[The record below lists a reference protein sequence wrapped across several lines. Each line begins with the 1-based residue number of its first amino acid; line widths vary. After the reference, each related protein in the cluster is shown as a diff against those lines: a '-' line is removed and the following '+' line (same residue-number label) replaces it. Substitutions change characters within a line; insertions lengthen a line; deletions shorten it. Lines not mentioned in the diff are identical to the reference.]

1 VAATMSDSAIL
12 DTQENEDAAF
22 DLFEKALEAENNL
35 DRWTAIELLRQAN
48 EQSPSNPE
56 IAFKLA
62 YHLDLVGEDEEALR
76 LYEVAAAAS
85 PAHLNAL
92 MNLAVIYEDQG
103 NNVHAERCLRYV
115 IDTNP
120 NHERARMFMKDV
132 LASRSMYYDEEY
144 QRLRDRHSSLLETP
158 VTDFE
163 LSARAR
169 NCLKKM
175 DVRSI
180 GDLLRISES
189 ELMAYKNFGETT
201 LTEIKHMLHTN
212 GLRIGQALH
221 QQQSAAREEVYNQL
235 AEAQGEEAVGILAN
249 NVDDLNLSVRSR
261 KALDLLEI
269 NTIGDLVA
277 RTEAE
282 LLGIK
287 NFGATSLDEIK
298 EKLTE
303 NGLGLRS
310 LDNS

>member
-1 VAATMSDSAIL
+1 MSDSAIL
-12 DTQENEDAAF
+12 DTQENSEAANK
-22 DLFEKALEAENNL
+22 LFAQALEAEAAL
-35 DRWTAIELLRQAN
+35 DRWTAIELLQQAHD
-48 EQSPSNPE
+48 QAPHNPQ

-62 YHLDLVGEDEEALR
+62 YHLDLVGEEEESLR
-76 LYEVAAAAS
+76 LYEVAASTS

-92 MNLAVIYEDQG
+92 MNLAVFYEDQG
-103 NNVHAERCLRYV
+103 NNMQAERCLKYV
-115 IDTNP
+115 IDTDP

-175 DVRSI
+175 DVRSL

-221 QQQSAAREEVYNQL
+221 QQQNAAREEVYNQL
-235 AEAQGEEAVGILAN
+235 VDAQGEEAVGILAQ

-269 NTIGDLVA
+269 NLIGDLVA

-303 NGLGLRS
+303 HNLTLRI
-310 LDNS
+310 LDPTS